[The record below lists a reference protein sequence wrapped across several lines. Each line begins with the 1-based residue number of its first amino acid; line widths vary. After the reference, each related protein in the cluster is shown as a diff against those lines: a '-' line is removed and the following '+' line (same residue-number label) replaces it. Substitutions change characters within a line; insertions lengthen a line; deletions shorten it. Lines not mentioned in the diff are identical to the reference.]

1 MNFKGKK
8 KTPNMNSHHQ
18 IEPFDTNIEVNNIF
32 LSLPPESGDLSISSL
47 DQGLRNNKNELLY
60 QN

>member
-1 MNFKGKK
+1 
-8 KTPNMNSHHQ
+8 MNSHHQ